1 MARKNNSYSNELKI
15 QAVQSYLNG
24 EGSYVTVAQKYG
36 LKSKTQLE
44 NWVKNYRNTGSV
56 EAF

>member
-1 MARKNNSYSNELKI
+1 MSRKNNSYSYKLKI

-24 EGSYVTVAQKYG
+24 EGSYVKVAQMYG

-44 NWVKNYRNTGSV
+44 KLGREIS
-56 EAF
+56 